1 MTKRLIFLPIDISL
15 NMIYNSLVGFRG
27 HMKFLKIILI
37 ILCTLLA
44 ISAILCGLLSIEV
57 IKEGTKFNNE
67 LELGA
72 FMDFFLS
79 VGIVFFVILIAYIL
93 IYIFV
98 LFVNFR
104 SVKKGRGRF
113 FNVYSLITIILLT
126 LYWVPLS
133 IGTLVAY
140 DWSLGYVM
148 NLFIALLICIGF
160 MLIFRLVYSVAAL
173 VCSNKNERDLEKEK
187 EDRLVQRIAA
197 LGYQNPYAQNFNP
210 PTQSFDPKRK
220 K

>member
-1 MTKRLIFLPIDISL
+1 
-15 NMIYNSLVGFRG
+15 
-27 HMKFLKIILI
+27 MKFLKTILI

-44 ISAILCGLLSIEV
+44 ISAILCGLLSIEI
-57 IKEGTKFNNE
+57 IKEGNKLNNE
-67 LELGA
+67 FDMGQLMT
-72 FMDFFLS
+72 FMLS
-79 VGIVFFVILIAYIL
+79 VGITFFVILIAYIL

-113 FNVYSLITIILLT
+113 FNVYSLVSIILLT
-126 LYWVPLS
+126 IYWVPLS
-133 IGTLVAY
+133 IATLATY
-140 DWSLGYVM
+140 DWSLGYVP
-148 NLFIALLICIGF
+148 NLLIALMISIGF

-210 PTQSFDPKRK
+210 SAQLFDPKRK